1 MVLPWARSL
10 DAYSRFSPR
19 GIVPQKCPPASLYKG
34 MPVLRSDWDL
44 VSNDP
49 KVAAQVLVDRI
60 RDRGGIPFHWFR
72 CILKSPKWYEE
83 TIAEAKRLN
92 PSIELLD
99 APSFF
104 ELLKWWLETESQSQ
118 TPAHAKE

>member
-1 MVLPWARSL
+1 MTETGTDETVLCETSH
-10 DAYSRFSPR
+10 
-19 GIVPQKCPPASLYKG
+19 GG

-104 ELLKWWLETESQSQ
+104 ELLKWWLETERQSQ